1 MPRRKQEQPKRLSS
15 HGTRQEEVEGELSE
29 EERWFGNS
37 SETPSEASY
46 GEVQENFKLSLE
58 DRIQEQSTS
67 PDTSLGSATPSS
79 NTAELGSI
87 ENEALRDT
95 LQSKEHL
102 SPDVSSLCEEE
113 PPGPNKPLSSNLR
126 RLLEAGSLKLDA
138 AVTVN
143 GRVESP
149 VNLGSNISFSPPA
162 HHAQQLSVLARKLAE
177 KQEQSDQ
184 YNASSH
190 FIWNQG
196 KWLPNSTTTCG
207 LSPDSAILKLK
218 AAANAVLQDK
228 SLSRT
233 EDTIRFE
240 SFSSPFSSQS
250 ASSTLAALSKKVSER
265 SMTPGQEH
273 PPPASSFLSLAS
285 MTSSAA
291 LLKEVAAR
299 AAGTLL
305 AEKKKSLVAEDPLQ
319 LSEMK
324 QEKATPPQSLELLLL
339 PVPKGRAS
347 KPTST
352 ASEEEGGKPFQ
363 CPICGLVIK
372 RKSYWKRHMVIH
384 TGLKSHQCPLCPFRC
399 ARKDN
404 LKSHMKVH
412 QHQDRGETF
421 QCQLCPFT
429 SSRHFSLKL
438 HMRCHQ
444 HFLRTESKVKE
455 EIPETEVKG
464 SPQLNSDS
472 CLGPQREGGGP
483 DLTGSA
489 SVSKTPDAAGQ
500 PSGGIPPLLVKEE
513 PKDDNS
519 ISAAPFAL
527 STVDRVPNNPKP
539 KDSSDFVANTA
550 SALFSQDI
558 SVKMASD
565 FLMKLSAESYKETQM
580 VKIKE
585 EPMEVDIHDSQAS
598 VSPSQPNQNVG
609 YSTLLGRD
617 ISEHI
622 QKAPEGR
629 VLPERNLFSQDISVK
644 MASELLFQLSEKV
657 SKEHNH
663 NKDNAIRTTA
673 SPFFSEDTFRQSPF
687 TSNSKD
693 LLPNETTLHGRS
705 SAPETEKL
713 GLEVGNGLPS
723 WKFNDQL
730 FPCDVCGKVFG
741 RQQTLSRHLS
751 LHTEERKYK
760 CHLCPYAA
768 KCRANLNQHLTV
780 HSVKLVST
788 DTEDIVSAVTSEG
801 SDGKKHPYYYSCHVC
816 GFETEMNVQFVSH
829 MSLHVDKEQWMFSIC
844 CTACDFVT
852 MEEADM
858 KAHVNSKHTAEER
871 KTPSES
877 NSPSSSSLSALS
889 DSANSKEDADITPKN
904 KGSNNL
910 LVISVVPGSQTSVNT
925 EEKSEKGFECV
936 FCNFVCKTK
945 NMFERHLQI
954 HLITRMFECDVCH
967 KFMKTPEQLLEHK
980 KCHTVPTGGLKC
992 PFCIYSTNRPAAM
1005 ECHLKTHYK
1014 MEYKCRICQTVK
1026 ANQLE
1031 LEMHI
1036 REHRLG
1042 NHYKCDQCGYLS
1054 KTANKLIEHVR
1065 VHTGERPFHCDQ
1077 CSYSCKRKD
1086 NLNLH
1091 KKLKH
1096 APRQTFSC
1104 DECLFK
1110 TTHPFVFSRHV
1121 KKHQNGD
1128 CSEEEKKGQYST
1140 SKEASPLLPVNSS
1153 RNLLSPLS
1161 VMSASQALQTVAM
1174 SAAHSSGADP
1184 NLAVKALAI
1193 NGTSLCFDKYW
1204 NSEFAHLIP
1213 LTMFF
1218 PKNHYDLT
1226 FHPPRPQTAP
1236 GGASSP
1242 KHSFLAYLGLT
1253 ERAETV

>member
-1 MPRRKQEQPKRLSS
+1 MILPSNEPFFIFKTLFPDHLIQADAKSMHSS
-15 HGTRQEEVEGELSE
+15 GMLDGTRQEEVEGELSE

-79 NTAELGSI
+79 NTAELGTI

-102 SPDVSSLCEEE
+102 SPDASSLCEEE
-113 PPGPNKPLSSNLR
+113 PPGSNKPLSSNLR

-149 VNLGSNISFSPPA
+149 VNLGSNLSFSPPA

-196 KWLPNSTTTCG
+196 KWLPNSTTACG

-218 AAANAVLQDK
+218 AAANAVLQDR

-233 EDTIRFE
+233 EDNIRFE

-339 PVPKGRAS
+339 PVPKGRTS

-352 ASEEEGGKPFQ
+352 AANQKE
-363 CPICGLVIK
+363 
-372 RKSYWKRHMVIH
+372 
-384 TGLKSHQCPLCPFRC
+384 PLTPKF
-399 ARKDN
+399 
-404 LKSHMKVH
+404 
-412 QHQDRGETF
+412 
-421 QCQLCPFT
+421 
-429 SSRHFSLKL
+429 
-438 HMRCHQ
+438 
-444 HFLRTESKVKE
+444 KVK
-455 EIPETEVKG
+455 
-464 SPQLNSDS
+464 D
-472 CLGPQREGGGP
+472 
-483 DLTGSA
+483 
-489 SVSKTPDAAGQ
+489 
-500 PSGGIPPLLVKEE
+500 E
-513 PKDDNS
+513 PKDEE
-519 ISAAPFAL
+519 AAS
-527 STVDRVPNNPKP
+527 STLPQ
-539 KDSSDFVANTA
+539 SSYVFNQESEA
-550 SALFSQDI
+550 SAPSAPKEKLKPQEAQANMMRQDI
-558 SVKMASD
+558 SVKAASEL
-565 FLMKLSAESYKETQM
+565 LMKLSAESYKETQT

-585 EPMEVDIHDSQAS
+585 EPMEVDIHDSQTS
-598 VSPSQPNQNVG
+598 VSPSQPSQNVG

-663 NKDNAIRTTA
+663 NKDNTIRTTV
-673 SPFFSEDTFRQSPF
+673 SPYFSEDTFRQSPF

-693 LLPNETTLHGRS
+693 LLPNETALHGRT

-713 GLEVGNGLPS
+713 GLEAGNGLPS

-730 FPCDVCGKVFG
+730 FPCEVCGKVFG

-871 KTPSES
+871 KTPSDS

-889 DSANSKEDADITPKN
+889 DSANSKEDADISPKN

-910 LVISVVPGSQTSVNT
+910 LVISVVPGTQTSLNT

-1128 CSEEEKKGQYST
+1128 CSEEEKKGQYSA

-1174 SAAHSSGADP
+1174 SAAHSSGAEP

-1218 PKNHYDLT
+1218 PKNHYSLT
-1226 FHPPRPQTAP
+1226 FHPPTPQTAP

>member
-29 EERWFGNS
+29 EEHWFGNS

-58 DRIQEQSTS
+58 DRIQAQSTS

-79 NTAELGSI
+79 NTLELVAI
-87 ENEALRDT
+87 DNEALRDT

-102 SPDVSSLCEEE
+102 SPDVSSLCEDE

-126 RLLEAGSLKLDA
+126 RLLEAGSLKLDT

-143 GRVESP
+143 GKVESP
-149 VNLGSNISFSPPA
+149 VNVGSNLSFSPPS

-177 KQEQSDQ
+177 KQEQNDQ
-184 YNASSH
+184 YNASNR

-265 SMTPGQEH
+265 SMTPGQDH

-299 AAGTLL
+299 AAGSLL
-305 AEKKKSLVAEDPLQ
+305 AEKKKSLVAEDSLQ
-319 LSEMK
+319 FSEMK
-324 QEKATPPQSLELLLL
+324 QEKVTPPQSLELLLL
-339 PVPKGRAS
+339 PVPKGRIS
-347 KPTST
+347 KPTNT
-352 ASEEEGGKPFQ
+352 APEEEGGKPFQ

-444 HFLRTESKVKE
+444 HFLRTEAKVKE

-464 SPQLNSDS
+464 SPQLNNDP
-472 CLGPQREGGGP
+472 CPVQQRERRSE
-483 DLTGSA
+483 LTGTA
-489 SVSKTPDAAGQ
+489 SVSKILEVAGQ
-500 PSGGIPPLLVKEE
+500 ASAGVPPLVVKEE

-519 ISAAPFAL
+519 ISATSFAF
-527 STVDRVPNNPKP
+527 STVDRAANNTKL
-539 KDSSDFVANTA
+539 KDSSDYVANTA

-565 FLMKLSAESYKETQM
+565 FLMKLSAANQKEPLTPTFKVKEEPRDEEAASSTLSQSSYVFNQGAEASAPSVPEETVKPQEVQTNVLRQDMSIKAASELLMKLSAESYKETQM

-585 EPMEVDIHDSQAS
+585 EPMEVDIHESQPS
-598 VSPSQPNQNVG
+598 ISPSQTVG
-609 YSTLLGRD
+609 YSTLLGRE
-617 ISEHI
+617 ITEHI
-622 QKAPEGR
+622 QKVPEGR

-663 NKDNAIRTTA
+663 TKDNTIRTTT

-693 LLPNETTLHGRS
+693 LLPNETALHGRI
-705 SAPETEKL
+705 SAP
-713 GLEVGNGLPS
+713 G
-723 WKFNDQL
+723 
-730 FPCDVCGKVFG
+730 
-741 RQQTLSRHLS
+741 
-751 LHTEERKYK
+751 EE
-760 CHLCPYAA
+760 
-768 KCRANLNQHLTV
+768 Q
-780 HSVKLVST
+780 
-788 DTEDIVSAVTSEG
+788 
-801 SDGKKHPYYYSCHVC
+801 
-816 GFETEMNVQFVSH
+816 
-829 MSLHVDKEQWMFSIC
+829 
-844 CTACDFVT
+844 
-852 MEEADM
+852 
-858 KAHVNSKHTAEER
+858 

-889 DSANSKEDADITPKN
+889 DSANSKEDADVTQKN

-910 LVISVVPGSQTSVNT
+910 LVISVVPGSQTLLNT

-936 FCNFVCKTK
+936 FCNFICKTK

-1128 CSEEEKKGQYST
+1128 CPEEEKKGQYST
-1140 SKEASPLLPVNSS
+1140 SKQASSLLTVNSS

-1174 SAAHSSGADP
+1174 SAAHSSGAEP
-1184 NLAVKALAI
+1184 NLGVKALAI

-1204 NSEFAHLIP
+1204 NSDFAHLIP

-1218 PKNHYDLT
+1218 PKNHFDLT

-1236 GGASSP
+1236 LGGTSP

>member
-1 MPRRKQEQPKRLSS
+1 MPRRKQEQPKRLPS
-15 HGTRQEEVEGELSE
+15 HVSRQDEAEGELSE
-29 EERWFGNS
+29 GEPWYGNS

-46 GEVQENFKLSLE
+46 GEVQENYKLSLE

-79 NTAELGSI
+79 HTLELVALDGDV
-87 ENEALRDT
+87 LRDS
-95 LQSKEHL
+95 LQGPDHL
-102 SPDVSSLCEEE
+102 SPGLSSLCEDDS
-113 PPGPNKPLSSNLR
+113 PGSTKPLSSNLR

-138 AVTVN
+138 TATAN

-149 VNLGSNISFSPPA
+149 VNVAPNLSFSPPS

-177 KQEQSDQ
+177 KQEQNDQ
-184 YNASSH
+184 YTPSNR

-228 SLSRT
+228 SLART
-233 EDTIRFE
+233 EETMRFE

-265 SMTPGQEH
+265 SLTPGQEH

-299 AAGTLL
+299 AAGSLL
-305 AEKKKSLVAEDPLQ
+305 AEKSSLVPEDPLPPPP
-319 LSEMK
+319 SEKM
-324 QEKATPPQSLELLLL
+324 QEKVTPPPQPPPPPPPPPPQSLELLLL
-339 PVPKGRAS
+339 PVPKGRVS
-347 KPTST
+347 KPSNS
-352 ASEEEGGKPFQ
+352 ASEEESGKPFQ

-444 HFLRTESKVKE
+444 HFLRTEAKVKE
-455 EIPETEVKG
+455 EIPDPDVKG
-464 SPQLNSDS
+464 SPHLSDS
-472 CLGPQREGGGP
+472 ACLGQHREAGGTELVGTMMP
-483 DLTGSA
+483 A
-489 SVSKTPDAAGQ
+489 STPERTSQGGAGVS
-500 PSGGIPPLLVKEE
+500 PLLVKEE
-513 PKDDNS
+513 PKEDNGLPAS
-519 ISAAPFAL
+519 FPLNAA
-527 STVDRVPNNPKP
+527 DRPANHTKL
-539 KDSSDFVANTA
+539 KDPSEYVANSA

-565 FLMKLSAESYKETQM
+565 FLMKLSAANQKEPMNLNFQVKEEPQEEEALSASLPRSSYVFSPESEVSAPSISEDTLKAQEGKGSGLRRDMSVKAASELLMKLSAESYKESQAM
-580 VKIKE
+580 KIKE
-585 EPMEVDIHDSQAS
+585 EPMEVDIQDSHVS
-598 VSPSQPNQNVG
+598 ISPSRNVG
-609 YSTLLGRD
+609 YSTLIGR
-617 ISEHI
+617 EKTEPL
-622 QKAPEGR
+622 QKLPEGR
-629 VLPERNLFSQDISVK
+629 VPPERNLFSQDISVK

-663 NKDNAIRTTA
+663 TKENTIRTTT

-687 TSNSKD
+687 SSNSKD
-693 LLPNETTLHGRS
+693 LLPGDSVLHGRIP
-705 SAPETEKL
+705 APETEKL
-713 GLEVGNGLPS
+713 VLEAGNGLPS

-801 SDGKKHPYYYSCHVC
+801 SDGRKHPYYYSCHVC
-816 GFETEMNVQFVSH
+816 GFETELNVQFVSH

-852 MEEADM
+852 MEEAEI
-858 KAHVNSKHTAEER
+858 KAHIGTKHTGEDR

-889 DSANSKEDADITPKN
+889 DSANSKDDSDSSQKN
-904 KGSNNL
+904 KSGNNL
-910 LVISVVPGSQTSVNT
+910 LVISVVPGSQPSLNS
-925 EEKSEKGFECV
+925 EEKPEKGFECV

-980 KCHTVPTGGLKC
+980 KCHTVPTGGLK
-992 PFCIYSTNRPAAM
+992 
-1005 ECHLKTHYK
+1005 
-1014 MEYKCRICQTVK
+1014 TVVSF
-1026 ANQLE
+1026 
-1031 LEMHI
+1031 
-1036 REHRLG
+1036 RL
-1042 NHYKCDQCGYLS
+1042 L
-1054 KTANKLIEHVR
+1054 
-1065 VHTGERPFHCDQ
+1065 
-1077 CSYSCKRKD
+1077 
-1086 NLNLH
+1086 
-1091 KKLKH
+1091 
-1096 APRQTFSC
+1096 
-1104 DECLFK
+1104 
-1110 TTHPFVFSRHV
+1110 
-1121 KKHQNGD
+1121 
-1128 CSEEEKKGQYST
+1128 
-1140 SKEASPLLPVNSS
+1140 
-1153 RNLLSPLS
+1153 
-1161 VMSASQALQTVAM
+1161 
-1174 SAAHSSGADP
+1174 
-1184 NLAVKALAI
+1184 
-1193 NGTSLCFDKYW
+1193 
-1204 NSEFAHLIP
+1204 
-1213 LTMFF
+1213 
-1218 PKNHYDLT
+1218 
-1226 FHPPRPQTAP
+1226 
-1236 GGASSP
+1236 
-1242 KHSFLAYLGLT
+1242 
-1253 ERAETV
+1253 